1 MDKLLAVNEL
11 QIGMYVKLQTGLIRG
26 TTLEK
31 EFFITDPGQ
40 LRQIKALPTRYEKV
54 YVDLDKKWEPSPI
67 DSLSHA
73 PEPLATG
80 DVGPSPVV
88 DKRQSRQ
95 KIMESVKQAASDP
108 AMEPKKKAVA
118 VYHSA
123 REMMQE
129 LFEHPNAEFI
139 KDTKE
144 VVGSLV
150 DMVLEDEEAANAL
163 IKVTQH
169 DFYTYTHSVN
179 VGTLSICLAKKLF
192 HGETGHDMRE
202 LGAGFFLHDLG
213 KVRVEKEILN
223 KPGRLD
229 EHEMK
234 RMRTHPY
241 QSFKILQ
248 ESSQLSEECRI
259 IAMQHH
265 ERDDGTGYPLRLK
278 GEQIHLYG
286 RICCIADVYDAL
298 TAKRSYKEAMS
309 PFAALKI
316 MREEMIHHFQ
326 KDIFNN
332 FVLLF
337 GK

>member
-1 MDKLLAVNEL
+1 MDKPVAINEL
-11 QIGMYVKLQTGLIRG
+11 QIGMYVKLRADLIKG
-26 TTLEK
+26 TNLEK

-40 LRQIKALPTRYEKV
+40 LRQIRALPSRYETV
-54 YVDLDKKWEPSPI
+54 YVDVDKKWLPSPI
-67 DSLSHA
+67 DDMSHVA
-73 PEPLATG
+73 ERPEKGTVLPDRA
-80 DVGPSPVV
+80 V
-88 DKRQSRQ
+88 DKTQSRKQ
-95 KIMESVKQAASDP
+95 IMDSVKQAASDP
-108 AMEPKKKAVA
+108 AMEPKKKAAA

-129 LFEHPNAEFI
+129 LFEHPTAEFI

-248 ESSQLSEECRI
+248 ETSQLSEECRI

-309 PFAALKI
+309 PFAALKV
-316 MREEMIHHFQ
+316 MREEMIRHFH